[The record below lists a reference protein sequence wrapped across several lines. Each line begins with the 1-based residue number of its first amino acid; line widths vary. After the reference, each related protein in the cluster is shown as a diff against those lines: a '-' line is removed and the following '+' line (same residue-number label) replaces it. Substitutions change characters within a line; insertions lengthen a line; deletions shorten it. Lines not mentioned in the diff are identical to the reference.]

1 LPAVILTTFSPPSV
15 LTPRQIKRQLRAAAF
30 KTRKSSDSPE
40 APMIRKSTQIARKR
54 PADPKYNNFFQ
65 YLDLVDSGVI
75 RIPETSPISPK
86 SNFNTTLFPSI
97 RKTCAS
103 SPISLWLP
111 RRPPVSLLPKILE
124 SNHAKS
130 RSFVLPTIRQPT
142 WSLVWPKN
150 YSTVFKLFS
159 SQYFSSRG
167 YIFEKSLSLTD
178 IQTKVNN
185 CDDTVSISEFF
196 HYSLISCSI
205 TFCNNH
211 LHCCTLCGLPNDVCD
226 DSPLCWKYCSD
237 CSVPHRFFACPKL
250 HLWLHDP
257 TSPYHS
263 AWMDIVR
270 NHLSTTYVP
279 TFGFRTN

>member
-1 LPAVILTTFSPPSV
+1 MPILSALAAPFVPKNSQVSGEYYLLKYQILNLLESTAMPNSALFSEIKSEFHKLKFQLDSFSNHAGSSNSPAVISTTSSPPSV
-15 LTPRQIKRQLRAAAF
+15 LTSRQMKRQLRAAAF
-30 KTRKSSDSPE
+30 KNRKSSVSPE
-40 APMIRKSTQIARKR
+40 SSIIRKSTQIVRKR

-142 WSLVWPKN
+142 WSLAWPRN
-150 YSTVFKLFS
+150 YSTVFKKNS
-159 SQYFSSRG
+159 SQYFS
-167 YIFEKSLSLTD
+167 
-178 IQTKVNN
+178 
-185 CDDTVSISEFF
+185 
-196 HYSLISCSI
+196 
-205 TFCNNH
+205 
-211 LHCCTLCGLPNDVCD
+211 
-226 DSPLCWKYCSD
+226 
-237 CSVPHRFFACPKL
+237 
-250 HLWLHDP
+250 
-257 TSPYHS
+257 
-263 AWMDIVR
+263 
-270 NHLSTTYVP
+270 
-279 TFGFRTN
+279 